1 MIDGEGE
8 GEEVRLTMPA
18 TPQLMRVA
26 RLTAAGLASRL
37 GFSFDEIEDVKIA
50 VDELC
55 FALVG
60 TKGRDGDLTLVY
72 RLQADRL
79 VIEGTGDFARSNN
92 ALGHDAAKDN
102 AAGDPGSSLRTSE
115 LSTRILSAVVD
126 EHEVFDHDGS
136 VSFRLA
142 KRRTATA

>member
-1 MIDGEGE
+1 MQEEPRHVTDVA

-18 TPQLMRVA
+18 TPQLLRVA

-60 TKGRDGDLTLVY
+60 SKGRAGSLTVRY
-72 RLQADRL
+72 RLAPDEL
-79 VIEGTGDFARSNN
+79 HIDGEGDFSGNGTEPTPA
-92 ALGHDAAKDN
+92 
-102 AAGDPGSSLRTSE
+102 PSE
-115 LSTRILSAVVD
+115 LSAQILAAVVD
-126 EHEVFDHDGS
+126 EHDISRDGEL
-136 VSFRLA
+136 VTFHLV
-142 KRRTATA
+142 KRRSSG

>member
-1 MIDGEGE
+1 MDADGEGE
-8 GEEVRLTMPA
+8 QVRLTMPA
-18 TPQLMRVA
+18 TPQLLRVA

-37 GFSFDEIEDVKIA
+37 GFSFDQVEDVKIA

-60 TKGRDGDLTLVY
+60 TKGRDGSLTLVY

-79 VIEGTGDFARSNN
+79 IIEGTGDFADGEARP
-92 ALGHDAAKDN
+92 A
-102 AAGDPGSSLRTSE
+102 TSE

-126 EHEVFDHDGS
+126 EHGVDERDGAIR
-136 VSFRLA
+136 FRLV
-142 KRRTATA
+142 KRRDATP

>member
-1 MIDGEGE
+1 MIDGESGEGGGE
-8 GEEVRLTMPA
+8 GEQVRLTMPA

-60 TKGRDGDLTLVY
+60 TKGREGSLTLVY
-72 RLQADRL
+72 WLQPDRL
-79 VIEGTGDFARSNN
+79 VIEGTGDFGGISAGADHN
-92 ALGHDAAKDN
+92 AV
-102 AAGDPGSSLRTSE
+102 TSE
-115 LSTRILSAVVD
+115 LSARILSAVVD
-126 EHEVFDHDGS
+126 EHQVDNRDGTI
-136 VSFRLA
+136 SFRLV